1 MSRHKQWRQYTAVTF
16 PLYTNAGNKY
26 DNIRQYLKALRQ
38 QQPDYAFK
46 SEKSSPSYGFGTFW
60 TIYYAWGYDF

>member
-1 MSRHKQWRQYTAVTF
+1 MKEWKQYTACTF
-16 PLYTNAGNKY
+16 PLHTNAGNKY

-38 QQPDYAFK
+38 QQPNYVFK
-46 SEKSSPSYGFGTFW
+46 SEKSIYHGTFW